1 MPRRPRVALAG
12 VPVHLIQ
19 RGHNRDACFFADEDY
34 VLYLDHLAE
43 LSAKFG
49 CAVHAYV
56 LMTNHVHLLL
66 TPRQTEGTSLLMK
79 HLGQRYVQYVNRAYG
94 RSGTLWEGRFR
105 SCLAQE
111 EGYVLACQ
119 RYLELNP
126 VRAQVV
132 KHPRHYRWSSYRS
145 NAEGKA
151 SAFLTPHAQYL
162 ALGSTEE
169 ARREAYRQLFRS
181 ELDPE
186 VVQEIRDATNGNF
199 VLGGERF
206 KRQVEMMLGRRV
218 SRGQRGRPRKSENP
232 SKPTVDPLRGLPS

>member
-1 MPRRPRVALAG
+1 VPRRPRLTLAG

-19 RGHNRDACFFADEDY
+19 RGHNRDACFFAEEDY
-34 VLYLDHLAE
+34 ALYLDHLAE
-43 LSAKFG
+43 LSTKFG

-66 TPRQTEGTSLLMK
+66 TPQQAKGASLLMK
-79 HLGQRYVQYVNRAYG
+79 HLGQRYVQYVNRAYR

-119 RYLELNP
+119 RYIELNP
-126 VRAQVV
+126 VRAQIVT
-132 KHPRHYRWSSYRS
+132 HPRHYRWSSYRT

-151 SAFLTPHAQYL
+151 STFLTPHAQYL
-162 ALGSTEE
+162 SLGSTDES
-169 ARREAYRQLFRS
+169 RREAYRLLVRS

-186 VVQEIRDATNGNF
+186 VIQEIRDATNGNF
-199 VLGGERF
+199 ALGGDRF
-206 KRQVEMMLGRRV
+206 KKQVEAMLGRRV

-232 SKPTVDPLRGLPS
+232 SKLTVDPLR

>member
-1 MPRRPRVALAG
+1 MPCRPRVTLAG

-19 RGHNRDACFFADEDY
+19 RGHNRGACFFAEEDCA
-34 VLYLDHLAE
+34 LYLDHLAE

-49 CAVHAYV
+49 CAVHSYV

-66 TPRQTEGTSLLMK
+66 TPQEVDGASLLMK
-79 HLGQRYVQYVNRAYG
+79 HLGQRYVQYVNRTY
-94 RSGTLWEGRFR
+94 RRTGTLWEGRFR

-111 EGYVLACQ
+111 DGYVLACH

-126 VRAQVV
+126 VRAGMAT
-132 KHPRHYRWSSYRS
+132 HPRHYRWSSYRR

-151 SAFLTPHAQYL
+151 STLLKSHAQYL
-162 ALGSTEE
+162 ALGSTDE
-169 ARREAYRQLFRS
+169 ARRDAYRQLFRS

-199 VLGGERF
+199 ALGGEHF
-206 KRQVEMMLGRRV
+206 KKQVEAMLGRRV
-218 SRGQRGRPRKSENP
+218 SRGQRGRPRKTNAQEDE
-232 SKPTVDPLRGLPS
+232 VGGRGLTT